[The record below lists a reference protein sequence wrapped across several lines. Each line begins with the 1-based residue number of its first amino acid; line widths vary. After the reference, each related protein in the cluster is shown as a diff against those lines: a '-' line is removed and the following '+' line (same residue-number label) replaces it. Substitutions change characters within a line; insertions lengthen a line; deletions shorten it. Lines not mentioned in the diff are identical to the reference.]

1 MASPADLSL
10 ARLEEKIRAHISS
23 AAWPPGYRTEED
35 QKIYVVKYMPP
46 KRVEDFHAAGK
57 KLYAS
62 AVAGY
67 TWGDGVYVAP
77 LAEPFTTMMYGRA
90 GVVGHIGVS
99 HLYDATQ
106 PHGRRLY
113 QAWIRFHWRWYDLLT
128 TTVQA
133 NDANRYLRNAFRTR
147 FGIECVLFRPDQFCP
162 GYVGPSSDTW
172 LALSHFRNQRI
183 ASGITHVVRDAEWCV
198 TVAEEFSVDS
208 KNLVY
213 DAVLGPA
220 FRGARL
226 GRGQLR
232 AMAGPL
238 SSDIIDCYR
247 RRRANRTVPPLV
259 VHF

>member
-1 MASPADLSL
+1 MASLTDLSL
-10 ARLEEKIRAHISS
+10 PALEEEIRAHIS
-23 AAWPPGYRTEED
+23 AASWPPAYRNQDD

-46 KRVEDFHAAGK
+46 KRLEDFQAAGK

-62 AVAGY
+62 GVAGY

-90 GVVGHIGVS
+90 GVVGHIALS
-99 HLYDATQ
+99 RLYDATQ
-106 PHGRRLY
+106 PMARRLY

-172 LALSHFRNQRI
+172 MALSHFRDQRI
-183 ASGITHVVRDAEWCV
+183 AAGVSDVVLDAEWCV
-198 TVAEEFSVDS
+198 SVVEEFSVDS

-220 FRGARL
+220 FRRARL
-226 GRGQLR
+226 GRRQLG
-232 AMAGPL
+232 AMAAPL
-238 SSDIIDCYR
+238 STAIIDCYR
-247 RRRANRTVPPLV
+247 RRRSNPTVPPLV
-259 VHF
+259 IPF